1 MRKTKRQRD
10 KAFTRARTWSLLALV
25 VSLFL
30 FPLGAAGEKLNLV
43 SITMLTA
50 AGFTLLAALTGL
62 AKAYPAARIL
72 FIISG
77 VLTLPF
83 GLLFLLWA
91 SKAMKRANKALL

>member
-10 KAFTRARTWSLLALV
+10 KAFSRAMAWSLLAVV

-30 FPLGAAGEKLNLV
+30 FLLGSAGEKGNLV

-50 AGFTLLAALTGL
+50 AGFTMLAALAGL

-83 GLLFLLWA
+83 GLLFILWA
-91 SKAMKRANKALL
+91 AKAMKRANKALL